1 MRTPISV
8 SDSGLSV
15 ESPIAVAN
23 EITVGLGVRSRLAES
38 RQRVLP
44 ALLSGKPA
52 FSSTI
57 LVGRPNMPERVRFL
71 ERIERMFSS
80 GRLSN
85 HGPMND
91 EFESVVAD
99 IAGARYC
106 IASCNATIALE
117 LAISALGMRGEVIVP
132 SFTFVA
138 TVHALWRQGIRPVFC
153 DIDPETHCLDVASVE
168 AAITSETT
176 GILGV
181 HVWGNV
187 SDTQA
192 LGELARRK
200 GLKLLFD
207 AAHAFGCSTV
217 NRPVGTVGDAEVF
230 SFHATKFVHSI
241 EGGAVVTND
250 ADLARRLRL
259 MVNFGFSGEDTV
271 SHLGTNGKMTE
282 ASAAMGLTSLES
294 MSDFAEHNRRNF
306 IVYSNGLASVPGVR
320 LMSRPN
326 DARHN
331 FQYVVTEVDE
341 AQAGL
346 SRDEIVAALRMENVV
361 ARRYFYPGVHRMQPY
376 AGLFPRAGRD
386 LPVTISVAQRVMVL
400 PSGTAVTEA
409 DVEVLTARIGSI
421 VQHAPAVRAALK
433 TCMDPRL
440 PAFAE
445 IEAANRDA

>member
-1 MRTPISV
+1 MVAPMSV
-8 SDSGLSV
+8 LQSGFSI
-15 ESPIAVAN
+15 EDTAEATRPVA
-23 EITVGLGVRSRLAES
+23 VRS
-38 RQRVLP
+38 QRTAAPEPDLP

-52 FSSTI
+52 FEATV
-57 LVGRPNMPERVRFL
+57 LVGRPNMPDRVRFL
-71 ERIERMFSS
+71 ERIDRMLTS

-91 EFESVVAD
+91 EFESAVAAS
-99 IAGARYC
+99 AGARHC

-117 LAISALGMRGEVIVP
+117 LAISALGMKGEVIVP

-187 SDTQA
+187 CDTEA
-192 LGELARRK
+192 LEELARRK

-207 AAHAFGCSTV
+207 AAHAFGCGTDT
-217 NRPVGTVGDAEVF
+217 RPVGTAGDAEVF

-241 EGGAVVTND
+241 EGGALVTND
-250 ADLARRLRL
+250 ADMARRLRL

-294 MSDFAEHNRRNF
+294 MADFAEHNRRNF
-306 IVYSNGLASVPGVR
+306 RTYANGLSRVPGVR
-320 LMSRPN
+320 LMSRPDN
-326 DARHN
+326 ARHN
-331 FQYVVTEVDE
+331 FQYVVAEVDE
-341 AQAGL
+341 AVTGL
-346 SRDEIVAALRMENVV
+346 SRDEIVAALRLENVF
-361 ARRYFYPGVHRMQPY
+361 ARRYFYPGVHRMHPY
-376 AGLFPRAGRD
+376 DKMFPRAGRD
-386 LPVTISVAQRVMVL
+386 LPVTIAVAKRVLVL
-400 PSGTAVTEA
+400 PTGMATSEA
-409 DVEVLTARIGSI
+409 DVEILTSRIAAI
-421 VQHAPAVRAALK
+421 VREAAAVRAALM
-433 TCMDPRL
+433 TCTDPRM
-440 PAFAE
+440 PPFMANK
-445 IEAANRDA
+445 AAYGGA